1 MMSKN
6 LSNSEIEYIISR
18 LLDNANATLEESKT
32 KTEDDFLSGKRLAY
46 YEMLDIIKNEL
57 IVRDIDLKK
66 YGLDIN
72 LEQFL

>member
-18 LLDNANATLEESKT
+18 LLDNANDTLEESKT

-46 YEMLDIIKNEL
+46 YEMLDTIKNEF

>member
-1 MMSKN
+1 MSKN

-18 LLDNANATLEESKT
+18 LLDNANDTLEESKT

-46 YEMLDIIKNEL
+46 YEMLDTIKNEL

>member
-18 LLDNANATLEESKT
+18 LLDNANDTLEESKT

-46 YEMLDIIKNEL
+46 YEMLDTIKNEL

>member
-18 LLDNANATLEESKT
+18 LLDNANDTLEESKT